1 MEILLGTS
9 KLVQAIGDG
18 KTSGNRWWSKT
29 VGHRML
35 ARDDCVL
42 LGHSRGRWRR
52 CSVMI
57 LGLFLGGW
65 WLVAGGCGVR
75 LGSLKGAVMGS
86 G

>member
-1 MEILLGTS
+1 
-9 KLVQAIGDG
+9 
-18 KTSGNRWWSKT
+18 
-29 VGHRML
+29 ML
-35 ARDDCVL
+35 ARGGCVL

-75 LGSLKGAVMGS
+75 LGSLKGCCSIIIPLSVVFFQNQRASSVF
-86 G
+86 